1 MQLVGALASPT
12 VTGLEPQPGK
22 SHYLYGND
30 PAAWRTGIPHYAKV
44 IYEDVF
50 RGVDLVYYGKQ
61 RQLAY
66 DFIIAPGANPD
77 QIKLTFQ
84 GVDALR
90 RDKRG
95 NLLVESGGQQF
106 EFQRPYIYQVVDGVR
121 RKVPGGF
128 EVSSGNLIGFRVD
141 PYDNSLPL
149 VIDPVLSYST
159 YVGGTDFDTG
169 TGIAVG
175 TDGSV
180 YVAGSTGSANFP
192 TENPLQPTLV
202 GGGLFHSDGFVLK
215 LNTAGTGLVYATY
228 FGGSEDDIAAGIA
241 VDSQGNAY
249 ITGSTRSPDFPLI
262 EAAQPSLTGTS
273 AGRAPSPLMP
283 NPATKVAMQQLAGTE
298 ARSFWGWNQIYT
310 MVTKKPGPDPFQ
322 LLPPKPDGK
331 PWKRKAIK
339 KYNLTL
345 DQWWALVT
353 QPPSGTRSFWEWNHY
368 YQQMTGRPGPDPYQV
383 LSAKADG
390 RAWRRKEI
398 NNQKL
403 TADQWWAV
411 ASQPAHPGDGQAAN
425 VGVGSAFMMKLNP
438 QGSGWVYSTYL
449 GGSGNDQG
457 ADIAVDAEGNVYVAG
472 VTTSPDFPVKNAL
485 QPVHGGGTQPF
496 DPLDGFVAKLNATG
510 SEVVFATYLGGSE
523 DDLARGIAL
532 DSRGNPYVTGA
543 TLSTNF
549 PVTVDVL
556 QDELAGVYDAFV
568 SKLQAD
574 GAAMLYSTFLVIHF
588 TLVGGRVL
596 GSNVSVGQCL
606 TENQLFDESV
616 EDLAYVAGL
625 STVEAKGE
633 FVEVALEMHFTHLP
647 LVSRSQPALQQ
658 RGNQVNMREF
668 LGCQPRVSRRVGDPV
683 AVAGF
688 LQAPVTPP
696 AVGMDQTA
704 WLHTV
709 AHKTHQT
716 RARCVGDMAQTDPPH
731 SAAFQFHRN
740 HNQGF
745 AHKLSPA
752 NVLLLAAQ
760 VSLVDLDTSAQP
772 FPSQPNHRLPQLLQ
786 HQPGRLIA
794 AQTEFTLQTLSAQP
808 CFLGAGQPHCQKPT
822 PQRHPRVVQDGSR
835 SGRGLA
841 SAGATEH
848 RASPRRPTLPGRAVR
863 TNESRGPAD
872 ADQILATGL
881 LAGKPFSE
889 LHQML
894 WKVLAQLPR
903 SSPPTARVQ
912 G

>member
-1 MQLVGALASPT
+1 MRSCVDNPVPAPQAQRHSPRHKALTVTATPHPTPMKVLLLHNRYRQPGGEDRVAAAEASLLRRHGIRVIEPDFENAIAARGRLRQTFELAAQSAWSADSYQRVRKLCELHRPDVAHVHNFWLRMSPSVHAACRDAGVPTVQSLHNYRIVCVNALLLRNGTVCEACVGKVPWRGAVRRCYRGSFWASAAAVGMIVTNRLRGTWTHQAAALVTPSNHSRGKLLAAGLPRDRIFVKPNSVDDPSEPPSAPSTSDSAVFLGRLSPEKGVDVLLRAWARSKLGPYRRLVIAGDGPERAGLEQLAAGLGLRSPAVAFTGLLAPKAAQRFLRNSRVLIAPSIAYETFGLAVIEAFSHGRPVIASRLGALA
-12 VTGLEPQPGK
+12 E
-22 SHYLYGND
+22 
-30 PAAWRTGIPHYAKV
+30 
-44 IYEDVF
+44 
-50 RGVDLVYYGKQ
+50 
-61 RQLAY
+61 
-66 DFIIAPGANPD
+66 
-77 QIKLTFQ
+77 
-84 GVDALR
+84 
-90 RDKRG
+90 
-95 NLLVESGGQQF
+95 LVEDEVNGLSASPGDVAALGQALD
-106 EFQRPYIYQVVDGVR
+106 RI
-121 RKVPGGF
+121 
-128 EVSSGNLIGFRVD
+128 L
-141 PYDNSLPL
+141 
-149 VIDPVLSYST
+149 
-159 YVGGTDFDTG
+159 
-169 TGIAVG
+169 
-175 TDGSV
+175 
-180 YVAGSTGSANFP
+180 
-192 TENPLQPTLV
+192 
-202 GGGLFHSDGFVLK
+202 
-215 LNTAGTGLVYATY
+215 
-228 FGGSEDDIAAGIA
+228 
-241 VDSQGNAY
+241 GNA
-249 ITGSTRSPDFPLI
+249 RLPDTL
-262 EAAQPSLTGTS
+262 GD
-273 AGRAPSPLMP
+273 
-283 NPATKVAMQQLAGTE
+283 N
-298 ARSFWGWNQIYT
+298 ARQTFLERYT
-310 MVTKKPGPDPFQ
+310 P
-322 LLPPKPDGK
+322 
-331 PWKRKAIK
+331 
-339 KYNLTL
+339 
-345 DQWWALVT
+345 
-353 QPPSGTRSFWEWNHY
+353 
-368 YQQMTGRPGPDPYQV
+368 
-383 LSAKADG
+383 
-390 RAWRRKEI
+390 
-398 NNQKL
+398 QK
-403 TADQWWAV
+403 
-411 ASQPAHPGDGQAAN
+411 
-425 VGVGSAFMMKLNP
+425 
-438 QGSGWVYSTYL
+438 
-449 GGSGNDQG
+449 
-457 ADIAVDAEGNVYVAG
+457 
-472 VTTSPDFPVKNAL
+472 
-485 QPVHGGGTQPF
+485 
-496 DPLDGFVAKLNATG
+496 
-510 SEVVFATYLGGSE
+510 
-523 DDLARGIAL
+523 
-532 DSRGNPYVTGA
+532 
-543 TLSTNF
+543 NF
-549 PVTVDVL
+549 
-556 QDELAGVYDAFV
+556 EN
-568 SKLQAD
+568 
-574 GAAMLYSTFLVIHF
+574 LVIHF

-786 HQPGRLIA
+786 HQPGCLIA

-848 RASPRRPTLPGRAVR
+848 RASPRRPTLRGRAVR

>member
-1 MQLVGALASPT
+1 MNQSVLSDLVALGEGFTIEFKRTGTAGLGREICAFANTTGGTILLGVADDGEVCGVGNHNRLKSEVQSIARSAEPPIAVEIESAGQVLCVRVPAQQSKPYSFGGKFFIREGASSQQMSREEIREFFFKEGLIRFDETPCRSFDLARDLTQENWERFARRAGLPE
-12 VTGLEPQPGK
+12 GLEPVATLENLHLAKAGEMT
-22 SHYLYGND
+22 HAG
-30 PAAWRTGIPHYAKV
+30 AW
-44 IYEDVF
+44 
-50 RGVDLVYYGKQ
+50 L
-61 RQLAY
+61 LA
-66 DFIIAPGANPD
+66 
-77 QIKLTFQ
+77 
-84 GVDALR
+84 
-90 RDKRG
+90 
-95 NLLVESGGQQF
+95 
-106 EFQRPYIYQVVDGVR
+106 
-121 RKVPGGF
+121 
-128 EVSSGNLIGFRVD
+128 
-141 PYDNSLPL
+141 
-149 VIDPVLSYST
+149 
-159 YVGGTDFDTG
+159 
-169 TGIAVG
+169 
-175 TDGSV
+175 
-180 YVAGSTGSANFP
+180 
-192 TENPLQPTLV
+192 
-202 GGGLFHSDGFVLK
+202 
-215 LNTAGTGLVYATY
+215 
-228 FGGSEDDIAAGIA
+228 DDI
-241 VDSQGNAY
+241 
-249 ITGSTRSPDFPLI
+249 TR
-262 EAAQPSLTGTS
+262 
-273 AGRAPSPLMP
+273 
-283 NPATKVAMQQLAGTE
+283 
-298 ARSFWGWNQIYT
+298 YT
-310 MVTKKPGPDPFQ
+310 
-322 LLPPKPDGK
+322 L
-331 PWKRKAIK
+331 R
-339 KYNLTL
+339 
-345 DQWWALVT
+345 
-353 QPPSGTRSFWEWNHY
+353 
-368 YQQMTGRPGPDPYQV
+368 
-383 LSAKADG
+383 
-390 RAWRRKEI
+390 
-398 NNQKL
+398 
-403 TADQWWAV
+403 
-411 ASQPAHPGDGQAAN
+411 
-425 VGVGSAFMMKLNP
+425 
-438 QGSGWVYSTYL
+438 
-449 GGSGNDQG
+449 
-457 ADIAVDAEGNVYVAG
+457 AG
-472 VTTSPDFPVKNAL
+472 VTCAVL
-485 QPVHGGGTQPF
+485 
-496 DPLDGFVAKLNATG
+496 
-510 SEVVFATYLGGSE
+510 
-523 DDLARGIAL
+523 R
-532 DSRGNPYVTGA
+532 GA
-543 TLSTNF
+543 TKTHIL
-549 PVTVDVL
+549 DRK
-556 QDELAGVYDAFV
+556 ELTSD
-568 SKLQAD
+568 
-574 GAAMLYSTFLVIHF
+574 LYSIFEDLVIHF

>member
-1 MQLVGALASPT
+1 MKKNLDRRCVVKRCVRGVLLLAVLTGGGGAGAEDEQYRWNLADIYVDKQAWRDAKTAASKSFAE
-12 VTGLEPQPGK
+12 LEPCKGKLGQSAESLRKCLDTVFAIRKEVARVAGYASMLSDEDTRVDEHAQMRSEARLLFSAFSEETSFLRPELLAVGK
-22 SHYLYGND
+22 S
-30 PAAWRTGIPHYAKV
+30 
-44 IYEDVF
+44 
-50 RGVDLVYYGKQ
+50 
-61 RQLAY
+61 
-66 DFIIAPGANPD
+66 
-77 QIKLTFQ
+77 
-84 GVDALR
+84 
-90 RDKRG
+90 
-95 NLLVESGGQQF
+95 
-106 EFQRPYIYQVVDGVR
+106 
-121 RKVPGGF
+121 
-128 EVSSGNLIGFRVD
+128 
-141 PYDNSLPL
+141 
-149 VIDPVLSYST
+149 
-159 YVGGTDFDTG
+159 
-169 TGIAVG
+169 
-175 TDGSV
+175 
-180 YVAGSTGSANFP
+180 
-192 TENPLQPTLV
+192 
-202 GGGLFHSDGFVLK
+202 
-215 LNTAGTGLVYATY
+215 
-228 FGGSEDDIAAGIA
+228 
-241 VDSQGNAY
+241 
-249 ITGSTRSPDFPLI
+249 
-262 EAAQPSLTGTS
+262 
-273 AGRAPSPLMP
+273 
-283 NPATKVAMQQLAGTE
+283 KVA
-298 ARSFWGWNQIYT
+298 
-310 MVTKKPGPDPFQ
+310 
-322 LLPPKPDGK
+322 
-331 PWKRKAIK
+331 
-339 KYNLTL
+339 
-345 DQWWALVT
+345 
-353 QPPSGTRSFWEWNHY
+353 
-368 YQQMTGRPGPDPYQV
+368 
-383 LSAKADG
+383 
-390 RAWRRKEI
+390 
-398 NNQKL
+398 
-403 TADQWWAV
+403 
-411 ASQPAHPGDGQAAN
+411 
-425 VGVGSAFMMKLNP
+425 
-438 QGSGWVYSTYL
+438 
-449 GGSGNDQG
+449 
-457 ADIAVDAEGNVYVAG
+457 
-472 VTTSPDFPVKNAL
+472 
-485 QPVHGGGTQPF
+485 
-496 DPLDGFVAKLNATG
+496 GFVATESG
-510 SEVVFATYLGGSE
+510 
-523 DDLARGIAL
+523 LAIYRH
-532 DSRGNPYVTGA
+532 
-543 TLSTNF
+543 
-549 PVTVDVL
+549 
-556 QDELAGVYDAFV
+556 
-568 SKLQAD
+568 
-574 GAAMLYSTFLVIHF
+574 LVIHF

-772 FPSQPNHRLPQLLQ
+772 FPSQPNHRLPQLRQ

-848 RASPRRPTLPGRAVR
+848 RASPRRPTLRGRAVR

>member
-1 MQLVGALASPT
+1 MTKSINKQWFVLLAAPSVSAMSVGVGIAQQGGGTISGSVTNSQGAAISGSAVEVKSVATNAVFSAVTNTSGFYTAPSLAVGEYEVAAQFEGFKRAVRSGITLQVNQTARIDIVLEIGEVVETIEVVGEAPLVQSDTSTLGEVIERRRMVELPINGRGALALTLLTAGVVSNAGPLNSGFGDRGIQISSLSINGSPNSMNAQM
-12 VTGLEPQPGK
+12 LD
-22 SHYLYGND
+22 GNNN
-30 PAAWRTGIPHYAKV
+30 I
-44 IYEDVF
+44 
-50 RGVDLVYYGKQ
+50 
-61 RQLAY
+61 
-66 DFIIAPGANPD
+66 
-77 QIKLTFQ
+77 
-84 GVDALR
+84 
-90 RDKRG
+90 
-95 NLLVESGGQQF
+95 
-106 EFQRPYIYQVVDGVR
+106 
-121 RKVPGGF
+121 
-128 EVSSGNLIGFRVD
+128 
-141 PYDNSLPL
+141 
-149 VIDPVLSYST
+149 LSY
-159 YVGGTDFDTG
+159 VGE
-169 TGIAVG
+169 VG
-175 TDGSV
+175 V
-180 YVAGSTGSANFP
+180 P
-192 TENPLQPTLV
+192 P
-202 GGGLFHSDGFVLK
+202 
-215 LNTAGTGLVYATY
+215 
-228 FGGSEDDIAAGIA
+228 A
-241 VDSQGNAY
+241 VDSVEEFKVQSGTMSAEFGFTAGGTINLV
-249 ITGSTRSPDFPLI
+249 TRS
-262 EAAQPSLTGTS
+262 GT
-273 AGRAPSPLMP
+273 
-283 NPATKVAMQQLAGTE
+283 
-298 ARSFWGWNQIYT
+298 NQIHGTVYEFLRNDKLDARNT
-310 MVTKKPGPDPFQ
+310 FASTKLPLRYNQFGASVGGPI
-322 LLPPKPDGK
+322 
-331 PWKRKAIK
+331 IK
-339 KYNLTL
+339 DRTFGFFN
-345 DQWWALVT
+345 
-353 QPPSGTRSFWEWNHY
+353 WE
-368 YQQMTGRPGPDPYQV
+368 D
-383 LSAKADG
+383 
-390 RAWRRKEI
+390 
-398 NNQKL
+398 
-403 TADQWWAV
+403 
-411 ASQPAHPGDGQAAN
+411 
-425 VGVGSAFMMKLNP
+425 
-438 QGSGWVYSTYL
+438 
-449 GGSGNDQG
+449 
-457 ADIAVDAEGNVYVAG
+457 
-472 VTTSPDFPVKNAL
+472 
-485 QPVHGGGTQPF
+485 
-496 DPLDGFVAKLNATG
+496 
-510 SEVVFATYLGGSE
+510 
-523 DDLARGIAL
+523 
-532 DSRGNPYVTGA
+532 
-543 TLSTNF
+543 
-549 PVTVDVL
+549 
-556 QDELAGVYDAFV
+556 
-568 SKLQAD
+568 
-574 GAAMLYSTFLVIHF
+574 LVIHF

-772 FPSQPNHRLPQLLQ
+772 FPSQPNHRLPQLRQ

-848 RASPRRPTLPGRAVR
+848 RASPRRPTLRGRAVR

>member
-1 MQLVGALASPT
+1 MPNFIYVMEHT
-12 VTGLEPQPGK
+12 VRSVIERISGVSADDT
-22 SHYLYGND
+22 YIVND
-30 PAAWRTGIPHYAKV
+30 PYLGGTHLM
-44 IYEDVF
+44 DVKMVKPF
-50 RGVDLVYYGKQ
+50 FYRGELTAF
-61 RQLAY
+61 LANS
-66 DFIIAPGANPD
+66 GHWPD
-77 QIKLTFQ
+77 I
-84 GVDALR
+84 
-90 RDKRG
+90 
-95 NLLVESGGQQF
+95 GG
-106 EFQRPYIYQVVDGVR
+106 R
-121 RKVPGGF
+121 VPGGF
-128 EVSSGNLIGFRVD
+128 STRATEIYQEGLRLPPLRLFNRGVLNREVLDIILHNVRVPRERQGDIIAQVTSLNAGADKLTRLLDRYGRETLFAAINELSDRSEQLMRAHIEKIPDGTYVFEEHIDSDGVDWQPLTIHLDLTVKESSVHVDLSKSSPPCRGPLNSVLSTTMAGVFIGFKHVFPDVPINAGCFRPFTFDIPLTTFLNAQPPRPVSGCAAEVCQRMID
-141 PYDNSLPL
+141 VVLGALGQALPEKAYAGPMGTVTNL
-149 VIDPVLSYST
+149 A
-159 YVGGTDFDTG
+159 VGGNDPERG
-169 TGIAVG
+169 Y
-175 TDGSV
+175 
-180 YVAGSTGSANFP
+180 YVF
-192 TENPLQPTLV
+192 
-202 GGGLFHSDGFVLK
+202 
-215 LNTAGTGLVYATY
+215 
-228 FGGSEDDIAAGIA
+228 
-241 VDSQGNAY
+241 
-249 ITGSTRSPDFPLI
+249 LI
-262 EAAQPSLTGTS
+262 
-273 AGRAPSPLMP
+273 
-283 NPATKVAMQQLAGTE
+283 
-298 ARSFWGWNQIYT
+298 
-310 MVTKKPGPDPFQ
+310 
-322 LLPPKPDGK
+322 
-331 PWKRKAIK
+331 
-339 KYNLTL
+339 
-345 DQWWALVT
+345 
-353 QPPSGTRSFWEWNHY
+353 
-368 YQQMTGRPGPDPYQV
+368 
-383 LSAKADG
+383 
-390 RAWRRKEI
+390 
-398 NNQKL
+398 
-403 TADQWWAV
+403 
-411 ASQPAHPGDGQAAN
+411 
-425 VGVGSAFMMKLNP
+425 
-438 QGSGWVYSTYL
+438 
-449 GGSGNDQG
+449 
-457 ADIAVDAEGNVYVAG
+457 
-472 VTTSPDFPVKNAL
+472 
-485 QPVHGGGTQPF
+485 
-496 DPLDGFVAKLNATG
+496 
-510 SEVVFATYLGGSE
+510 
-523 DDLARGIAL
+523 
-532 DSRGNPYVTGA
+532 
-543 TLSTNF
+543 
-549 PVTVDVL
+549 
-556 QDELAGVYDAFV
+556 
-568 SKLQAD
+568 
-574 GAAMLYSTFLVIHF
+574 IHF

-772 FPSQPNHRLPQLLQ
+772 FPSQPNHRLPQLRQ

-848 RASPRRPTLPGRAVR
+848 RASPRRPTLRGRAVR

>member
-1 MQLVGALASPT
+1 MDPGKARVVRFGVFELDLASEELRKSGVRVKLTEQPFQVLVTLLERPGELIKRDELRQKLWADDTFVDFDHSLNAAINKLREALGDSAGNPRFVET
-12 VTGLEPQPGK
+12 VPRRGYRFIAPVEGAVGPEAHVDSEDARSAAAVASGASDAPGQFSRHPLRIVVAVQSVLLLAAIGFILARWIGEPESAAELPLRRFTIEPDNLVTAPHARPAISPNGKHIVYVVQDGNETMLEV
-22 SHYLYGND
+22 Y
-30 PAAWRTGIPHYAKV
+30 
-44 IYEDVF
+44 
-50 RGVDLVYYGKQ
+50 DLARDQ
-61 RQLAY
+61 SRQLE
-66 DFIIAPGANPD
+66 D
-77 QIKLTFQ
+77 TQ
-84 GVDALR
+84 G
-90 RDKRG
+90 
-95 NLLVESGGQQF
+95 
-106 EFQRPYIYQVVDGVR
+106 
-121 RKVPGGF
+121 
-128 EVSSGNLIGFRVD
+128 
-141 PYDNSLPL
+141 
-149 VIDPVLSYST
+149 
-159 YVGGTDFDTG
+159 
-169 TGIAVG
+169 
-175 TDGSV
+175 
-180 YVAGSTGSANFP
+180 
-192 TENPLQPTLV
+192 
-202 GGGLFHSDGFVLK
+202 
-215 LNTAGTGLVYATY
+215 
-228 FGGSEDDIAAGIA
+228 
-241 VDSQGNAY
+241 
-249 ITGSTRSPDFPLI
+249 
-262 EAAQPSLTGTS
+262 
-273 AGRAPSPLMP
+273 GRAPFWSPGSDFVAFIADNDLKKVRVDGG
-283 NPATKVAMQQLAGTE
+283 PAITLA
-298 ARSFWGWNQIYT
+298 
-310 MVTKKPGPDPFQ
+310 
-322 LLPPKPDGK
+322 
-331 PWKRKAIK
+331 
-339 KYNLTL
+339 
-345 DQWWALVT
+345 
-353 QPPSGTRSFWEWNHY
+353 
-368 YQQMTGRPGPDPYQV
+368 QMTRPFM
-383 LSAKADG
+383 
-390 RAWRRKEI
+390 
-398 NNQKL
+398 
-403 TADQWWAV
+403 
-411 ASQPAHPGDGQAAN
+411 PGGT
-425 VGVGSAFMMKLNP
+425 
-438 QGSGWVYSTYL
+438 W
-449 GGSGNDQG
+449 
-457 ADIAVDAEGNVYVAG
+457 
-472 VTTSPDFPVKNAL
+472 SPD
-485 QPVHGGGTQPF
+485 
-496 DPLDGFVAKLNATG
+496 
-510 SEVVFATYLGGSE
+510 SE
-523 DDLARGIAL
+523 
-532 DSRGNPYVTGA
+532 YVLIG
-543 TLSTNF
+543 
-549 PVTVDVL
+549 
-556 QDELAGVYDAFV
+556 ELA
-568 SKLQAD
+568 
-574 GAAMLYSTFLVIHF
+574 LYKVPASGGDPIVVGDEATWAGLGDIYPYLVIHF

-772 FPSQPNHRLPQLLQ
+772 FPSQPNHRLPQLRQ

-848 RASPRRPTLPGRAVR
+848 RASPRRPTLRGRAVR